1 MFFIKSIGHPF
12 LAAIIMMLSFSVAY
26 GHGGEKHDKKPT
38 PKDSVAAAAG
48 AAHSDSAAHAAQS
61 HSEEAANPVPVK
73 EFPNLHP
80 LVVHFPI
87 VLLIV
92 AALMHL
98 AGLFFTS
105 RAYAVA
111 VAVIAVLGFLGAYLA
126 SNNFHGHASELTGA
140 AGALFESHEYWAFW
154 SVRLAGIGAL
164 LQVISLFVG
173 RGTLLKG
180 AVAVF
185 LVGSAV
191 CVSISGHHGAELVHK
206 YGIGPKGSYLE
217 QHH

>member
-1 MFFIKSIGHPF
+1 
-12 LAAIIMMLSFSVAY
+12 MMLSFSAAL
-26 GHGGEKHDKKPT
+26 GHGGEKHDKKPVG
-38 PKDSVAAAAG
+38 KDTVAAVAG
-48 AAHSDSAAHAAQS
+48 TAHSDSVGHGQP
-61 HSEEAANPVPVK
+61 HDKEAANPVPVK

-92 AALMHL
+92 AALMQV
-98 AGLFFTS
+98 AGLFFSS
-105 RAYAVA
+105 RPYAIA
-111 VAVIAVLGFLGAYLA
+111 VAVIASLGFLGAYLA

-140 AGALFESHEYWAFW
+140 AGELFENHEYWAFW

-164 LQVISLFVG
+164 IQIISLFVN
-173 RGTLLKG
+173 RKIWIKA

-206 YGIGPKGSYLE
+206 YGIGPKGEYLE